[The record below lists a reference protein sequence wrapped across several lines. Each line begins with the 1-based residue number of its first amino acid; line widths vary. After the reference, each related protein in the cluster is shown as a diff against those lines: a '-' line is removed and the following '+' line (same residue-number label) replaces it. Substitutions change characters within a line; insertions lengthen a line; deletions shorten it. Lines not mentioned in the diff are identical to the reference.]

1 MKMPLLISHKE
12 IMEMFSVGKSKAYS
26 IIHQLNFELYE
37 LGFLVVKGRV
47 PYTYVV
53 ERFNIKEESHAHQKS

>member
-1 MKMPLLISHKE
+1 MPLLITHKE
-12 IMEMFSVGKSKAYS
+12 IMEMFGVGKSKAYA
-26 IIHQLNFELYE
+26 IIHQLNFELNE

-53 ERFNIKEESHAHQKS
+53 KRFNIKEDSHAY